1 MADHAHSAETMSTF
15 VNIRIDEKV
24 VNAFKSKG
32 RGWQNRMNAALREWL
47 REHSAA

>member
-1 MADHAHSAETMSTF
+1 MSTF